1 MVDYETL
8 VCNSSAS
15 QIWIGFLFF
24 LKFLLQAAAVI
35 FAIRTRKVK
44 IKALNDAKEIS
55 VIIYITSV
63 VLTIMVIGVIT
74 LDNFRNA
81 DAAVFSLGLIVVS
94 TIVLLLLFI
103 PKVSSVSVCLSVCLC
118 LSAYLCVSV
127 CVSVR

>member
-8 VCNSSAS
+8 VCNSNAS

-24 LKFLLQAAAVI
+24 LKFLLQAAAVV

-81 DAAVFSLGLIVVS
+81 DATVFSLGLIVVS
-94 TIVLLLLFI
+94 SIVLLLLFI
-103 PKVSSVSVCLSVCLC
+103 PKVSSVSVSVCLC
-118 LSAYLCVSV
+118 LSAYLCVSF